1 MTKYRPAA
9 HPASPSSWRDVPIRP
24 AAEFC
29 HGAARRDTPV
39 ICLSCGRTVPRNA
52 RQQRYCS
59 DRCRERGRDRSRK
72 TAVEALKNAPRYP
85 HSGAP
90 TNPLKNING
99 HNGLQP
105 WEGGSSIPR
114 SLLHEIE
121 IFSSRRSR
129 SVISSPRLRG
139 QHAASSAGGSRR
151 FAHAADNSSF
161 PSRARA

>member
-1 MTKYRPAA
+1 MRSLDPLAL
-9 HPASPSSWRDVPIRP
+9 V
-24 AAEFC
+24 
-29 HGAARRDTPV
+29 
-39 ICLSCGRTVPRNA
+39 
-52 RQQRYCS
+52 
-59 DRCRERGRDRSRK
+59 RDRELRVPDRACWAHGRAQRAPTTLLLGSLSR
-72 TAVEALKNAPRYP
+72 AWPRP
-85 HSGAP
+85 LAAHSGAP

-121 IFSSRRSR
+121 IFSSRRWR